1 MTAISAAPVTKA
13 DARRRQI
20 LDAASACVRQ
30 AGFHGASMAEIAQA
44 AGLSVGQIYRYFE
57 NKEAIIAAIVE
68 ADLAEMHERFVDLET
83 SGAPL
88 VSTFIDHSVKEC
100 TVPRYGADRAAL
112 ALEVLAE
119 AGRNPRI
126 LKVAEAAYAG
136 QRALLRRLLDEAC
149 PDDCGETEKTARA
162 EALCMIFDGL
172 IVGGLV
178 SPAAD
183 RAAFAPILRAMLE
196 LLLSKASLGP
206 AEPASL

>member
-1 MTAISAAPVTKA
+1 MTVIPAAPISKA

-68 ADLAEMHERFVDLET
+68 ADLAEMHERFADLET

-88 VSTFIDHSVKEC
+88 VETFIDQSVEEC
-100 TVPRYGADRAAL
+100 TAPRYGAEHAAL

-126 LKVAEAAYAG
+126 YKVAKTAYAG

-149 PDDCGETEKTARA
+149 PDACDEAEKTARA

-183 RAAFAPILRAMLE
+183 RTAFAPVLRAVLE
-196 LLLSKASLGP
+196 LLLSKASLSP
-206 AEPASL
+206 ARPAPP